1 MRARFTA
8 LSCDS
13 GESRACTEPPMSVN
27 LSILLLLHDLGPAV
41 TTMVRDARELG
52 DALAGET
59 GFEIL
64 ALDERS
70 GDNTLSFLSILHAQV
85 PELRTLQDLGRG
97 SGVSQGARVARGRRW
112 LLIDRPMSAE
122 LLRWALLQVRD
133 QGHPAAIVPGS
144 VLALTAST
152 GITALYDLRGGL
164 VSAQRAVE
172 RNLRKTG
179 SQQAAW
185 RPAPE
190 HGAARR
196 ALLYLQ
202 RQFIQRRLGD
212 RRQSSSDEP

>member
-1 MRARFTA
+1 
-8 LSCDS
+8 
-13 GESRACTEPPMSVN
+13 MSID

-52 DALAGET
+52 SVLAGEA

-85 PELRTLQDLGRG
+85 PELRTLQDLGRNLG
-97 SGVSQGARVARGRRW
+97 ISQGARVARGRHW
-112 LLIDRPMSAE
+112 LLIDRPVSTE

-133 QGHPAAIVPGS
+133 QGHPAAIVPAS

-152 GITALYDLRGGL
+152 GIAALYDLRGGL

-179 SQQAAW
+179 SQRAAW
-185 RPAPE
+185 HPAPE
-190 HGAARR
+190 HGVARR
-196 ALLYLQ
+196 ALHYLQ
-202 RQFIQRRLGD
+202 RQLIRGRLGD
-212 RRQSSSDEP
+212 RRSGSGKP